1 MNPPTARAGMASC
14 SLNLGSVLGVA
25 RNVRLG
31 EEFETTSRGGS
42 PTLLLSV
49 ALSEPDHTN

>member
-1 MNPPTARAGMASC
+1 MASC

-49 ALSEPDHTN
+49 TLSEPDHTN